1 MLLER
6 CDNDSSE
13 IKADSVEVLTKQ
25 DKGDRRCRLTLGFS
39 KPETPKVPKPQ
50 PPVSDMAVKT
60 LKERGE
66 SSLQT
71 LDVNR
76 KGISTNKDVG
86 SLLNISLYESIT
98 LDDTALDTLNL
109 APVTIASPAAEK
121 PASPAKKVAKSAK
134 PKTLKVA
141 KSHPPVSDMV
151 VNAVNTLKE
160 RGGSTLQDNKKAK
173 KISTVLPK
181 QKRDGNGGGPYVCQA
196 AKCRKQFMKKWD
208 RDTHFQRNHAK
219 KNKVIE
225 E

>member
-39 KPETPKVPKPQ
+39 KPKTPKVPKPQ

-121 PASPAKKVAKSAK
+121 PASPAKKVAKSTAAK
-134 PKTLKVA
+134 PKKPKVP
-141 KSHPPVSDMV
+141 KSQPPV
-151 VNAVNTLKE
+151 K
-160 RGGSTLQDNKKAK
+160 
-173 KISTVLPK
+173 PK
-181 QKRDGNGGGPYVCQA
+181 LKRDGSTSSTWHACC
-196 AKCRKQFMKKWD
+196 KCGHQCSSRSNMMQ
-208 RDTHFQRNHAK
+208 HFRIVHQKSA
-219 KNKVIE
+219 I
-225 E
+225 